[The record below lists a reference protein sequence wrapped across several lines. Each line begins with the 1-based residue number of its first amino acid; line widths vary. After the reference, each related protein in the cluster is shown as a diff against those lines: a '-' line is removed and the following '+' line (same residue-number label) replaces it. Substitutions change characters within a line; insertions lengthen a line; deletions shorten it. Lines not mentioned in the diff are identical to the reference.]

1 MRSKGKE
8 LKQKI
13 VELVDSFFDQ
23 HYRTPSLAE
32 VGDALDIT
40 KQTVMRYLREMTD
53 EGTLEYN
60 GKTILTRHVRD
71 MTTQHYKWLPVSGTV
86 PCGDPQTEEEQTDS
100 FVEIPT
106 SMLGDGKYF
115 VLIADGDSMID
126 AGITDGDLVIVRQTT
141 KADYNKIVVALDE
154 DNRSTLKRLMYDEE
168 LRQPYLHPENPE
180 YEDIYPDVLT
190 IQGVAEKVIKDV

>member
-1 MRSKGKE
+1 MRSKSKE

-126 AGITDGDLVIVRQTT
+126 AGITDGDLVIVRQTNQ
-141 KADYNKIVVALDE
+141 ADYNKIVVALDV

-168 LRQPYLHPENPE
+168 SRQPYLHPENPE